1 MPRLQFLLAR
11 GLIFATVIQIVLTC
25 GFCLPLWADD
35 FLPDPLSIQRV
46 EQAYR
51 YPQAGWNIVHIAGK
65 PYDRGMQHGRLL
77 APEIAAYVRTIAT
90 FYEPKSPIVA
100 WKLLRRMTNAMFLR
114 GYSPEQLEEMKG
126 IAEGASAA
134 GARFDGR
141 PLDLTDIVVLNTSNE
156 LESLDAA
163 LEATEIELESQDS
176 GAKPGK
182 TSLALLSTAQQR
194 WRYGSTRPTGSQH
207 CSAFAAVGPA
217 TKDGKIVF
225 GHITMFDLYPGNYF
239 NVWLDVQPSQ
249 GRHFVMQTF
258 PGGIHSGMDYSMNDA
273 GMLMSETTLTQAKFE
288 AQGIPL
294 GSRVR
299 TATQYA
305 SSIEQATEML
315 TTKSNGLYTT
325 EWILADLK
333 RNEIGLLTLGT
344 HHHKLYRS
352 SKNEWIADAQGFYWS
367 DNNTKDRSV
376 RLETIPGIESR
387 PSPAAAFAPSKRDTI
402 WLKMYDKF
410 RGKIDADFARLVL
423 TKPELVSA
431 IALDAKYTTTDL
443 AAQWQS
449 WAIFGQPLGG
459 IWRPTVAEIQKF
471 PDIEA
476 LLSNPWTVIRADAQA
491 PTTQPES
498 AVTIG
503 DLFDP
508 EGNELPPKP
517 KEYQDPPT
525 VPAWHGTL
533 LPKTDGDIWLTTAFA
548 YYERIVALE
557 KALLQNSK
565 SASLQPEAM
574 NRLAL
579 ELFYYRS
586 IYELGARAAHDVPLA
601 QTKSN
606 MRDENWYPMAAGKG
620 VLLLHSLRG
629 MIGAKEFDPLM
640 DQFGLAHAGQ
650 EVTVAQFISA
660 LAAGSKQNLAP
671 FFDRWLNNPGLPR
684 LALRKVDVYQKGQQW
699 ISKVVIAR
707 NSQGGSLTVPIT
719 VETSAGEI
727 TQVARLDREQTSI
740 EIVSP
745 TKPVQVFV
753 DKYGLTARSNGSP
766 FTIFTFDGEV
776 EQSLIVYGT
785 LEEEESAREAALVL
799 QQSVRRREHNIKPRI
814 EKDTEVTEEDL
825 KTHHLLLIGRPATNS
840 IVRRFQ
846 DLLPVT
852 FGSHSFT
859 IRDTAYAHPKSAVI
873 MATENP
879 LNRRYSM
886 VTIAGLGSAA
896 TLRVVSQFEQDALY
910 YTQVMLL
917 PFDREEDGLV
927 ATPESLVYQVK

>member
-1 MPRLQFLLAR
+1 MPRFQFLLAK
-11 GLIFATVIQIVLTC
+11 GLIFAAVLQIFLTC
-25 GFCLPLWADD
+25 GFCWPLWAAE
-35 FLPDPLSIQRV
+35 FQPDPLSIQQV
-46 EQAYR
+46 PPAYR
-51 YPQAGWNIVHIAGK
+51 YPQAGWNVVHIAGK
-65 PYDRGMQHGRLL
+65 PYERGVQHGRLL
-77 APEIAAYVRTIAT
+77 APEIAAYVRTTAT
-90 FYEPKSPIVA
+90 FYEPKSPIIA
-100 WKLLRRMTNAMFLR
+100 WKMLRRMTDGMFLR
-114 GYSPEQLEEMKG
+114 GYTPEQLEEMKG

-163 LEATEIELESQDS
+163 LAATEIEIASGDS

-182 TSLALLSTAQQR
+182 TALALLSTAQQR
-194 WRYGSTRPTGSQH
+194 RRSQH

-217 TKDGKIVF
+217 TQDGKIVF
-225 GHITMFDLYPGNYF
+225 GHITMFDLYPVNYF
-239 NVWLDVQPSQ
+239 NVWLDVKPSQ
-249 GRHFVMQTF
+249 GHHFAMQTF
-258 PGGIHSGMDYSMNDA
+258 PGGIHSGMDYSMND
-273 GMLMSETTLTQAKFE
+273 GGLLMSETTLTQAKFDI
-288 AQGIPL
+288 QGIPL

-315 TTKSNGLYTT
+315 TAKSNGLYTT

-344 HHHKLYRS
+344 HQHKLYRS
-352 SKNEWIADAQGFYWS
+352 SKNEWIANAQGFYWS

-376 RLETIPGIESR
+376 RLETIPGITSR
-387 PSPAAAFAPSKRDTI
+387 PSPTAAFAPSKRDTI

-410 RGKIDADFARLVL
+410 RGKIDGDFARLVL

-443 AAQWQS
+443 AAQWQN

-459 IWRPTVAEIQKF
+459 SWRPTVAEIQKF
-471 PDIEA
+471 PDIEP
-476 LLSNPWTVIRADAQA
+476 LLSNPWTVIAPQA
-491 PTTQPES
+491 PTPQPES
-498 AVTIG
+498 ALTSG

-508 EGNELPPKP
+508 TGTELPHRPTEDP
-517 KEYQDPPT
+517 DPPT

-548 YYERIVALE
+548 NYERIVALE
-557 KALLQNSK
+557 KALLQTAK
-565 SASLQPEAM
+565 SSVLQPEAM

-579 ELFYYRS
+579 EIFYYRS
-586 IYELGARAAHDVPLA
+586 IYELSARADHDVPLA

-620 VLLLHSLRG
+620 VLLMHSLRG
-629 MIGAKEFDPLM
+629 MMGATEFDQLM

-650 EVTVAQFISA
+650 EVTVAQFISE

-684 LALRKVDVYQKGQQW
+684 LTLRKAEVYQKGQQW
-699 ISKVVIAR
+699 ISKVAIAR
-707 NSQGGSLTVPIT
+707 NNQGGSLTVPIT
-719 VETSAGEI
+719 VETATEEI
-727 TQVARLDREQTSI
+727 TQMARLDQEQTSI

-745 TKPVQVFV
+745 TKPVQISV
-753 DKYGLTARSNGSP
+753 DKYGFTARSNGSP
-766 FTIFTFDGEV
+766 FTIFSFDQEV

-785 LEEEESAREAALVL
+785 LEEEEIDREAALVL
-799 QQSVRRREHNIKPRI
+799 QQAVRRREHNVKPRI
-814 EKDTEVTEEDL
+814 LKDTEVTEEDL
-825 KTHHLLLIGRPATNS
+825 KTHHLLLVGRPETNS

-846 DLLPVT
+846 DSLPAT

-896 TLRVVSQFEQDALY
+896 TLKVVSQFEQDTLY

-917 PFDREEDGLV
+917 PFDRAADGLV
-927 ATPESLVYQVK
+927 ATPESLVYQVN